1 MRCAR
6 EEFTFIWGKFIISGM
21 FWSRKQNERRNY
33 KQSFNITYYSPEICA
48 WLLTGSERKGMI
60 KLSYFIAHETDISHG
75 LISMFRS
82 AGTCGGI
89 FKTVNKKSLM
99 LLGNI
104 SFHNS
109 CWLFFSLGICISNIE
124 THKYLDQI
132 ISFLLV
138 FRF

>member
-1 MRCAR
+1 
-6 EEFTFIWGKFIISGM
+6 M

-33 KQSFNITYYSPEICA
+33 KQSFNTTYYSPETCA

-60 KLSYFIAHETDISHG
+60 KLSYFIAHETDISHR
-75 LISMFRS
+75 LISMFTS

-99 LLGNI
+99 LLGSI

-109 CWLFFSLGICISNIE
+109 CSLFFSLWIHVANIE
-124 THKYLDQI
+124 THENSRSDYIIFMSFQSLRVYFLEFLIYYLPI
-132 ISFLLV
+132 FH
-138 FRF
+138 